1 MSLTVLYTVIMTN
14 TRSIGEYQMQVING
28 VAERIHTIVAHTF
41 NMGDVEDPD
50 LYAAQP
56 LWEWQESEQGRWIM
70 EHAID
75 KPEWHRQTDTMN
87 YGYKFA
93 ITAKLRGRDYTFW
106 TMKWNSK

>member
-14 TRSIGEYQMQVING
+14 TRSIGEYQMRVIDG
-28 VAERIHTIVAHTF
+28 EAERIHTIVAHTF

-56 LWEWQESEQGRWIM
+56 LWEWQESEQGQWVM

-75 KPEWHRQTDTMN
+75 KPEWHRQADVMN

>member
-1 MSLTVLYTVIMTN
+1 
-14 TRSIGEYQMQVING
+14 MQVING
-28 VAERIHTIVAHTF
+28 VAERVHNVVVHRF
-41 NMGDVEDPD
+41 DMGDVEDPN

-56 LWEWQESEQGRWIM
+56 IWEWQESEQGRWIM

-75 KPEWHRQTDTMN
+75 KPEWHGCGQADTMN

-106 TMKWNSK
+106 TMKWNSE